1 LIQFLVK
8 NRSETENSRP
18 SMKSFLD
25 QNAIFLVNVRLPR
38 EVRCYCCKASNEE
51 ASLYLNHNSIGEAL
65 ILCPRCHQTYQ
76 NVGRKSAG
84 A

>member
-1 LIQFLVK
+1 
-8 NRSETENSRP
+8 
-18 SMKSFLD
+18 MKSFLD
-25 QNAIFLVNVRLPR
+25 HNAIFLVNVRLPR
-38 EVRCYCCKASNEE
+38 EVRCYCCKASHEE

-76 NVGRKSAG
+76 NSGRKSAG

>member
-1 LIQFLVK
+1 LIQSLVK
-8 NRSETENSRP
+8 SKSETENS

-25 QNAIFLVNVRLPR
+25 HNAIFLINIRLPR
-38 EVRCYCCKASNEE
+38 DVRCYCCKASNEE

-65 ILCPRCHQTYQ
+65 ILCRRCHQTYQ
-76 NVGRKSAG
+76 NSGRKSAG